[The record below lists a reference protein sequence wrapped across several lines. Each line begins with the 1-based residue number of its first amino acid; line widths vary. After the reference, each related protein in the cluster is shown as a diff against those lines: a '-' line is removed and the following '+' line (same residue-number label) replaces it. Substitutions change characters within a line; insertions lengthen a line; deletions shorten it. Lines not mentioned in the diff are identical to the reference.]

1 MMEPIRPSVW
11 RRAKRKT
18 AAIEG
23 DEAGGA
29 QEDAIEAR
37 PQLAASP
44 RCRLQAIRLQVGV
57 EPPDQA
63 ADELLSG
70 ALPIGERL
78 PLVPQP
84 LGMDPTERVLA
95 DVELAGVVAD
105 DHRLVAEPVRGDGAP
120 QRTLGGDA
128 GRVRGHLQGSDAELL
143 KVVLPGGLVGKL
155 PLGVRFQLPD
165 HRPGQVVFP
174 HVLQRRVINDVVGMA
189 GNSRK
194 FSLLLLPV
202 VPNQAKL
209 SLPIC
214 VQTAVAPRWRA
225 PVSST
230 VIQRAVCSPACSTSW
245 FSVRQSSC
253 LSISSRITSR
263 LEMPIPNA
271 CS

>member
-44 RCRLQAIRLQVGV
+44 RCRRQAILLQVGV

-84 LGMDPTERVLA
+84 LGMAPTERVLA

-120 QRTLGGDA
+120 TT
-128 GRVRGHLQGSDAELL
+128 H
-143 KVVLPGGLVGKL
+143 
-155 PLGVRFQLPD
+155 
-165 HRPGQVVFP
+165 
-174 HVLQRRVINDVVGMA
+174 
-189 GNSRK
+189 
-194 FSLLLLPV
+194 
-202 VPNQAKL
+202 
-209 SLPIC
+209 
-214 VQTAVAPRWRA
+214 PRWRRG
-225 PVSST
+225 SG
-230 VIQRAVCSPACSTSW
+230 QGSPA
-245 FSVRQSSC
+245 RQRCRAAQGGAARRPGRQNCRWACASNC
-253 LSISSRITSR
+253 RITVPDRSCSR
-263 LEMPIPNA
+263 MYSSA
-271 CS
+271 